1 MKNAHWFTCNDLSS
15 HLRIATAVTLTS
27 AAAAMAFVAANN
39 SSPLLSGKSAG
50 KGEAKLEA
58 RAVRN
63 KALADHLKT
72 LLGRAKSSGEGSP
85 IDGLAQEAYDNRAY
99 PSTWIGPAQRKNA
112 RAAAN
117 AILTKAN
124 TIASPLI
131 SPLALPLLLPTA
143 SWVDLG
149 PSGVPAS
156 GLVVNES
163 TAGTSPTIFS
173 GRTTAIAVA
182 PNCSLASCTVFIG
195 AAGGGVWKT
204 SNALAATLSWT
215 QVSDGQIP
223 SNAIGSIV
231 FDPNDGSG

>member
-1 MKNAHWFTCNDLSS
+1 
-15 HLRIATAVTLTS
+15 
-27 AAAAMAFVAANN
+27 
-39 SSPLLSGKSAG
+39 
-50 KGEAKLEA
+50 
-58 RAVRN
+58 
-63 KALADHLKT
+63 
-72 LLGRAKSSGEGSP
+72 
-85 IDGLAQEAYDNRAY
+85 
-99 PSTWIGPAQRKNA
+99 
-112 RAAAN
+112 AAN

-124 TIASPLI
+124 TITSPLI

-195 AAGGGVWKT
+195 TAVARLGSSSVNGGRFAPPGAAKVGLYESTDGGAHFTAAKI
-204 SNALAATLSWT
+204 LAQDVVAPGSANGGDFFRGGCSHIELYRPGSET
-215 QVSDGQIP
+215 QVYAS
-223 SNAIGSIV
+223 
-231 FDPNDGSG
+231 FF